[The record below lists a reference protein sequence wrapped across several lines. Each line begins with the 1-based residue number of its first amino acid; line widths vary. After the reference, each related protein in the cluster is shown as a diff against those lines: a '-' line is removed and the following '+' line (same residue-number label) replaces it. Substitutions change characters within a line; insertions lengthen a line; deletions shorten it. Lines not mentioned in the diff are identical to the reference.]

1 MSLSV
6 PNTGATAV
14 EANRYAVIT
23 QDRLETSWNWRPMV
37 GSAVATMVWSRAAR
51 NIVSIRLR
59 TMVRTSSGDNGTG
72 GAREG
77 ASLTLITSP
86 GRRDNS
92 SAMSSGNVWV
102 SAGSPCRSNL
112 FISGVSDVV
121 VQRRNAAK
129 DSFYAVL
136 SRQQSSSQAGTA
148 AHGCIPPPGHAE
160 CVIGAVRWRVSP
172 SDVRSGGLVSAAAR
186 GPAGG
191 G

>member
-1 MSLSV
+1 
-6 PNTGATAV
+6 
-14 EANRYAVIT
+14 
-23 QDRLETSWNWRPMV
+23 MV

-136 SRQQSSSQAGTA
+136 SKQQSSSRAGTP

-160 CVIGAVRWRVSP
+160 CVIGAVRWRSVLRASLQAGSFRQQP
-172 SDVRSGGLVSAAAR
+172 GPLHDVVLELLVRNPLLAALD
-186 GPAGG
+186 PAAHGDAG
-191 G
+191 VMHGVGIA